1 MSSEIERQAAKL
13 IQNFNPARLR
23 LHRKKADHIKKYY
36 SPRAQFNRWRD
47 SDEGQAWKQ
56 RQYEQLIDGKCP
68 MCGQKLPNIDYLQID
83 HIKPISTH
91 PKCAIDP
98 DNLQLLCSPCNLK
111 KSAK

>member
-13 IQNFNPARLR
+13 IQNLNPKRLLPHREKAAR
-23 LHRKKADHIKKYY
+23 IKNYY
-36 SPRAQFNRWRD
+36 GPRAQFNRWRD
-47 SDEGQAWKQ
+47 SDEGKTWKQ
-56 RQYEQLIDGKCP
+56 QKYEQLINGQCP
-68 MCGQKLPNIDYLQID
+68 ECGLKLPSIEYFQID
-83 HIKPISTH
+83 HIKPISTY

>member
-13 IQNFNPARLR
+13 IQNFNSIRLQP
-23 LHRKKADHIKKYY
+23 HREKAAHIKKYY

-56 RQYEQLIDGKCP
+56 RQYEQLMDSQCP
-68 MCGQKLPNIDYLQID
+68 ECGHKLPSIEYFQID

-91 PKCAIDP
+91 PECALELE
-98 DNLQLLCSPCNLK
+98 NLQLLCSPCNLK
-111 KSAK
+111 KSTK

>member
-13 IQNFNPARLR
+13 IQNFNSIRLQP
-23 LHRKKADHIKKYY
+23 HREKAAHIKKYY

-56 RQYEQLIDGKCP
+56 RQYEQLLDRQCPKCR
-68 MCGQKLPNIDYLQID
+68 QKLPSIEYFQID
-83 HIKPISTH
+83 HIKPISTY
-91 PKCAIDP
+91 PECALELE
-98 DNLQLLCSPCNLK
+98 NLQLLCGPCNLI